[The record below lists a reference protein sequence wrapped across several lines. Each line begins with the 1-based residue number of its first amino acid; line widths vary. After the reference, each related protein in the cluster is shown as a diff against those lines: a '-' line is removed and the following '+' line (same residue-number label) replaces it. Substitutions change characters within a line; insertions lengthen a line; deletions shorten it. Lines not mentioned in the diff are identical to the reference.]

1 MTQTSL
7 AKSRNRTKTATQ
19 ATAKAGISTG
29 ALTAFGAISSLIG
42 LWAVACFVGA
52 MLASGGPLSLV
63 KAWITAV
70 TGG

>member
-7 AKSRNRTKTATQ
+7 AKSRNRTKAVAQ
-19 ATAKAGISTG
+19 ATTETKISTG
-29 ALTAFGAISSLIG
+29 ALTAFGTISSLIG
-42 LWAVACFVGA
+42 LWSVACFVGA
-52 MLASGGPLSLV
+52 MLATGGPLSLA